1 MDITNSP
8 QKDNMPGALL
18 TDLYQLTMAFGYW
31 KAGMHEREAVFN
43 LFYRKNPFGGTFAIA
58 AGLELAVQYLQNWQF
73 TDDDIAYL
81 SSLKG
86 AKNKALFEPEFLSY
100 LRALK
105 FSCDVEAIPE
115 GTMVFPHQPLLR
127 IKGPILQA
135 QLIETAL
142 LNIINFSTLI
152 ATKSARMV
160 QAAEGDSI
168 LEFGLRRAQGPD
180 GGLTASRSAYIGGC
194 TGTSHVLAGKRFG
207 IPVKGTHA
215 HSWIMGFADELEAFE
230 TYAEAL
236 PHNCILLV
244 DTYDTL
250 QGVEKAIAVGL
261 QLKKR
266 GFELLGVRLDSGD
279 LAELSKASRK
289 LLDNA
294 GLYDAVIVASNDLD
308 EYKIKALKAANAP
321 IDVWGIGT
329 KLATGGEQAALGG
342 VYKLA
347 AIQDEEGIWRYKIK
361 QSEDMI
367 KVSNPGLLQVQ
378 RWFDEAGKPLADC
391 IIDDWQ
397 AFQSH
402 RMISMQ
408 QRIEIELGRGN
419 SQNLLVPIFRNG
431 DLVYNLPSLDLIR
444 AHCLRQQALFSQVP
458 LEQYPQGLESQLFK
472 IKQQMLEDIN
482 QSSDG
487 LISVPN

>member
-1 MDITNSP
+1 MFHSHSSPRNST
-8 QKDNMPGALL
+8 PGALL

-31 KAGMHEREAVFN
+31 KAGMHEREAVFH
-43 LFYRKNPFGGTFAIA
+43 LFYRKNPFKGGYAIA
-58 AGLELAVQYLQNWQF
+58 AGLELVIQYLQNWRF
-73 TDDDIAYL
+73 TDEDLSYL
-81 SSLKG
+81 RSLKG
-86 AKNKALFEPEFLSY
+86 AKDMPLFEEDFLTY
-100 LRALK
+100 LGGLQ

-115 GTMVFPHQPLLR
+115 GTVVFPHEPLLR

-194 TGTSHVLAGKRFG
+194 TGTSHVLAGQRYG

-215 HSWIMGFADELEAFE
+215 HSWIMGFANEREAFE
-230 TYAEAL
+230 TYAAAM

-250 QGVEKAIAVGL
+250 QGVEKAIEVGL
-261 QLKKR
+261 KLKKK
-266 GFELLGVRLDSGD
+266 GFDLLGVRLDSGD

-294 GLYDAVIVASNDLD
+294 GLHDALIVASNDLD
-308 EYKIKALKAANAP
+308 EYRIRALKAAGAP

-347 AIQDEEGIWRYKIK
+347 AIQDEEGIWQYKIK

-378 RWFDEAGKPLADC
+378 RWYDQAGKPMADR
-391 IIDDWQ
+391 IIDEWQ
-397 AFQSH
+397 TFQSQQ
-402 RMISMQ
+402 MISLKGEF
-408 QRIEIELGRGN
+408 EIELGKGK
-419 SQNLLVPIFRNG
+419 SQNLLAPIFRNG
-431 DLVYNLPSLDLIR
+431 DLVYNLPSLDIIR
-444 AHCLRQQALFSQVP
+444 AHCLAQQALFKQVE
-458 LEQYPQGLESQLFK
+458 LKLYPQGLESQLFK

>member
-1 MDITNSP
+1 
-8 QKDNMPGALL
+8 MPGALL

-43 LFYRKNPFGGTFAIA
+43 LFYRKNPFKGTFAIA
-58 AGLELAVQYLQNWQF
+58 AGLELAIQYLQSWRF
-73 TDDDIAYL
+73 SDDDIAYL

-86 AKNKALFEPEFLSY
+86 AKNRPLFEPEFLSY
-100 LRALK
+100 LSELR
-105 FSCDVEAIPE
+105 FTCDVEAIPE
-115 GTMVFPHQPLLR
+115 GTMVFPHQPLVR

-135 QLIETAL
+135 QLVETAL

-194 TGTSHVLAGKRFG
+194 TGTSHVLAGKRYG

-215 HSWIMGFADELEAFE
+215 HSWIMGFADEMEAFE
-230 TYAEAL
+230 TYAAAM

-250 QGVEKAIAVGL
+250 QGVEKAIDVGL
-261 QLKKR
+261 ALKKR
-266 GFELLGVRLDSGD
+266 GFDLLGVRLDSGD
-279 LAELSKASRK
+279 LAALSKATRR
-289 LLDNA
+289 LLDQA
-294 GLYDAVIVASNDLD
+294 GLYDALIVASNDLD
-308 EYKIKALKAANAP
+308 EYKIAALKAANAP
-321 IDVWGIGT
+321 IDVWGVGT
-329 KLATGGEQAALGG
+329 KLVTGGEQAALGG

-378 RWFDEAGKPLADC
+378 RWYDEAGQPIADC
-391 IIDDWQ
+391 IVDDWQ
-397 AFQSH
+397 VFQSQ
-402 RMISMQ
+402 RMISIQ
-408 QRIEIELGRGN
+408 QQIEIKLGKGN

-431 DLVYNLPSLDLIR
+431 DLVYNLPSLDIIR
-444 AHCLRQQALFSQVP
+444 AHCLRQQALFSQVQ
-458 LEQYPQGLESQLFK
+458 LEQYPQGLESQLFN

>member
-1 MDITNSP
+1 MQTSNSP
-8 QKDNMPGALL
+8 QKNTMPGALL

-43 LFYRKNPFGGTFAIA
+43 LFYRKNPFQGTFAIT
-58 AGLELAVQYLQNWQF
+58 AGLELAVQYLQHWRF
-73 TDDDIAYL
+73 TEEDIVYL
-81 SSLKG
+81 SGLKG
-86 AKNKALFEPEFLSY
+86 AKNKALFEAGFLTY
-100 LRALK
+100 LRELR

-115 GTMVFPHQPLLR
+115 GTVVFPHEPLVR

-142 LNIINFSTLI
+142 LNLINFSTLI

-160 QAAEGDSI
+160 QAASGDSI

-194 TGTSHVLAGKRFG
+194 TGTSHVLAGQRYG

-215 HSWIMGFADELEAFE
+215 HSWIMGFANEQEAFE
-230 TYAEAL
+230 TYAAAM

-250 QGVEKAIAVGL
+250 QGVEKAISVGL
-261 QLKKR
+261 ELKKR

-294 GLYDAVIVASNDLD
+294 GLHDALIVASNDLD
-308 EYKIKALKAANAP
+308 EHKIQTLKAAGAP

-347 AIQDEEGIWRYKIK
+347 AIRDEDSIWQYKIK

-378 RWFDEAGKPLADC
+378 RWFDQEGKPLADC

-397 AFQSH
+397 NFQSE
-402 RMISMQ
+402 RMISMKE
-408 QRIEIELGRGN
+408 RFEIELGKGK

-431 DLVYNLPSLDLIR
+431 DLVYNLPSLDVIR
-444 AHCLRQQALFSQVP
+444 AHCIAQQALFSKVD
-458 LEQYPQGLESQLFK
+458 LEVYPQGLESQLFK

>member
-1 MDITNSP
+1 MYISDQP
-8 QKDNMPGALL
+8 QSNNMPGALL

-31 KAGMHEREAVFN
+31 KAGMHDREAVFH
-43 LFYRKNPFGGTFAIA
+43 LFYRKNPFKGTYAVT
-58 AGLELAVQYLQNWQF
+58 AGLELAIQYLQNWRF
-73 TDDDIAYL
+73 TSEDLAYL
-81 SSLKG
+81 RTLKG
-86 AKNKALFEPEFLSY
+86 AQNRPLFEEDFLTY
-100 LRALK
+100 LRELR
-105 FSCDVEAIPE
+105 FTCDVEAIPE
-115 GTMVFPHQPLLR
+115 GTVVFPHEPLLK
-127 IKGPILQA
+127 IKGPLLQA
-135 QLIETAL
+135 QLVETAL
-142 LNIINFSTLI
+142 LNMINFSTLI

-160 QAAEGDSI
+160 QAAAGDSI

-194 TGTSHVLAGKRFG
+194 TGTSHVLAGKKYG

-215 HSWIMGFADELEAFE
+215 HSWIMGFANERLAFE
-230 TYAEAL
+230 TYAAAM

-250 QGVEKAIAVGL
+250 QGVEKAIEVGL
-261 QLKKR
+261 QLKQQ
-266 GFELLGVRLDSGD
+266 GFNLLGVRLDSGD
-279 LAELSKASRK
+279 LAELSKASRR

-294 GLYDAVIVASNDLD
+294 GLQDALIVASNDLD
-308 EYKIKALKAANAP
+308 EYKIEKLKSAGAP

-347 AIQDEEGIWRYKIK
+347 AIQDKGGIWRYKIK

-367 KVSNPGLLQVQ
+367 KVSNPGSLQVQ
-378 RWFDEAGKPLADC
+378 RWMNHEGKPVADC
-391 IIDDWQ
+391 TIDDWQ
-397 AFQSH
+397 SFQSQ
-402 RMISMQ
+402 RMISFNGQVEM
-408 QRIEIELGRGN
+408 ELRRGK

-431 DLVYNLPSLDLIR
+431 DLVYNLPSLDRIR
-444 AHCLRQQALFSQVP
+444 AHCLAQQALFSQVD
-458 LEQYPQGLESQLFK
+458 LELYPQGLESQLFK